1 MTPRFASIAAVAA
14 VSALFAGN
22 AMAQMP
28 ASGEGPLFLDEAK
41 GVSTLTRAEVQA
53 QAVATPPAA
62 GSFDGHSSF
71 AQGSSVLTRAE
82 VRAQAIAHP
91 PAAGGFDGGTVAQ
104 QRNLGAP
111 TQATGE

>member
-1 MTPRFASIAAVAA
+1 MTPRFASIAAVVA
-14 VSALFAGN
+14 VSALLAGN

-62 GSFDGHSSF
+62 GSFDGHSF
-71 AQGSSVLTRAE
+71 AQSRSVLTRAE